1 MDLAT
6 VLPLAIVMFGAA
18 VLAGRVAY
26 RARHQPSTTTGA
38 DVFTGRLVQVV
49 DGSGQTARAFTEG
62 AWWSVRSIGS
72 PLAPAPPLGSSG
84 SMVSSSSWTPRTP
97 APKAKHLPRTG
108 HHGIPAGE
116 GDVVSTGALIG
127 IILAIVVVALLLIAA
142 VHVLPEY
149 ERGVILRL
157 GRIQPLKGPGLIL
170 IIPVID
176 RLTRVNLRTQ
186 TYDIPPQ
193 DIITRDNVT
202 VRVNAVAYFNVV
214 EAIKSVLS
222 IDDYR
227 FGTQQI
233 AQTTLRSVLGQT
245 TLDDLLTKRDQ
256 VNQILQQVIDSV
268 TAPWGVKV
276 TIVEVK
282 DVILPESMRRAMAR
296 QAEAERERRAK
307 VIHAMGEREAA
318 ANLGE
323 AAVVLEAHPA
333 AMQLRVLGTLLELG
347 AEKNSTIAF
356 PIPMELLRVLDTW
369 RPGAAGADPPTP

>member
-1 MDLAT
+1 MT
-6 VLPLAIVMFGAA
+6 
-18 VLAGRVAY
+18 
-26 RARHQPSTTTGA
+26 
-38 DVFTGRLVQVV
+38 
-49 DGSGQTARAFTEG
+49 
-62 AWWSVRSIGS
+62 
-72 PLAPAPPLGSSG
+72 
-84 SMVSSSSWTPRTP
+84 
-97 APKAKHLPRTG
+97 
-108 HHGIPAGE
+108 
-116 GDVVSTGALIG
+116 TGALIG